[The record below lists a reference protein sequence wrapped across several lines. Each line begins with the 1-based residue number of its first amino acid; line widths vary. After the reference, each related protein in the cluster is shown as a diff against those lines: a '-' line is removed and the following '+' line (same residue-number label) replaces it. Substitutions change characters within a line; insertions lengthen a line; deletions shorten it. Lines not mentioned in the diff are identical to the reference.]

1 MGFGPSRCSFAPL
14 LGAQTSRTVAQ
25 TLCVDVARS
34 VDSEQRRDDLLD
46 KAVPAILCAIRE
58 TDIAGWHQEHSALE
72 VIFAELGATD
82 QTSTLAA
89 LRAKA
94 TGILQSVLRPE
105 EISHLRIAFH
115 CFPDEWGQDHTGVP
129 IEKLYPDLVQRD
141 ESRKIP
147 RAIKRVTDV
156 LGSAMALILLAPIV
170 LIVALRSSC
179 PRPDRSCTARSG
191 PVSTVCHSRA

>member
-1 MGFGPSRCSFAPL
+1 MKSLFSNPSRNGSSNETNGL
-14 LGAQTSRTVAQ
+14 LPEPMFLRAS
-25 TLCVDVARS
+25 
-34 VDSEQRRDDLLD
+34 
-46 KAVPAILCAIRE
+46 
-58 TDIAGWHQEHSALE
+58 AGSANE
-72 VIFAELGATD
+72 PNGRAN
-82 QTSTLAA
+82 SA

-94 TGILQSVLRPE
+94 TDVLQSVLRPE

-129 IEKLYPDLVQRD
+129 IDKLYRDLVQRG
-141 ESRKIP
+141 
-147 RAIKRVTDV
+147 

-170 LIVALRSSC
+170 LIDALRSSC